1 MLAGGGGQGDVPGQ
15 VSSAVAAVNN
25 AARSIAMTLLRHPAA
40 AALTATATA
49 TGRPR
54 ELRAPHT
61 TDTPAGVRC
70 ALAAVAT
77 SECAGVSGV
86 VQLRWSVAGCS
97 YPGTSRIVAGMPL
110 ASWHSS

>member
-61 TDTPAGVRC
+61 TGKQAAAADTPAVYYIARLQ
-70 ALAAVAT
+70 A
-77 SECAGVSGV
+77 
-86 VQLRWSVAGCS
+86 
-97 YPGTSRIVAGMPL
+97 YNMYI
-110 ASWHSS
+110 